1 MTNEKRKRKIEELTI
16 RRDMYLKK
24 ESEMLTAAKSYKIGS
39 RQAERYDADLDKI
52 RRAIDEL
59 EKEIDALEGQRPRFT
74 GAFIPRD
81 W

>member
-1 MTNEKRKRKIEELTI
+1 MTNEKRKRKIEELTR

-24 ESEMLTAAKSYKIGS
+24 EEEILTAAKSYKIGS
-39 RQAERYDADLDKI
+39 RQAERYDADLDKVRKI
-52 RRAIDEL
+52 IDEL
-59 EKEIDALEGQRPRFT
+59 EKEIDALEGTKPRFA